1 MKFLQLIFF
10 IFLALTSAETTSSSS
25 SSSSSSS
32 TTTKTSQ
39 TNTSVWVTGT
49 DSNGVTKTTQSIYYQ
64 TFKSAYTEAQET
76 ASSGSVGLGSLSGSV
91 GHIRTYDRTTISLA
105 GGAAL
110 GVGVGAAGAGRSF
123 ITFNSIF
130 ALICLLI

>member
-25 SSSSSSS
+25 SSSS
-32 TTTKTSQ
+32 TTKKSQ

-91 GHIRTYDRTTISLA
+91 GHIRTYDRTTISSA
-105 GGAAL
+105 GGVA
-110 GVGVGAAGAGRSF
+110 VGVGGAGAGSNF